1 MRRVLRRL
9 GDNRTATTDW
19 KQSTKAAGRLVMSGQ
34 PLSRRGQHGGLTA
47 VPGAGL
53 QQPSPPQ
60 GGATVT
66 AAARPRGRQ
75 PMGARG
81 ARSRLGSFRAVPSRP
96 TLRDAFGARRRG
108 ACRCGAARRDHGER
122 LLPAV
127 LRGAQGEIRARV
139 PGVRVP
145 ARR

>member
-1 MRRVLRRL
+1 
-9 GDNRTATTDW
+9 
-19 KQSTKAAGRLVMSGQ
+19 MSGQ
-34 PLSRRGQHGGLTA
+34 PPSRRGQHGGLTA

-66 AAARPRGRQ
+66 AAARPHGRQ
-75 PMGARG
+75 PMGARR

-108 ACRCGAARRDHGER
+108 ACRCGAAGPWRATSTCGTTWGT
-122 LLPAV
+122 
-127 LRGAQGEIRARV
+127 RGNSGTSSWSSSSGPTV
-139 PGVRVP
+139 SGPGGGGRGGSSGAACSG
-145 ARR
+145 ARRP